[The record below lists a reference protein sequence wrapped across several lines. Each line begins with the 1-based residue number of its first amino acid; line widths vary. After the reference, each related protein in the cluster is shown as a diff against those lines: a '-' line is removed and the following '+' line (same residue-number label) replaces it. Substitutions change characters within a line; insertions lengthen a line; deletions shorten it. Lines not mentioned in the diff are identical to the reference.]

1 MTPMPDDDRP
11 TPVPLAPGVMT
22 VDGWQTRQLR
32 ALWAVVALLTAALLA
47 REVWPRRVPDAHPPR

>member
-1 MTPMPDDDRP
+1 MPDDDRP

-32 ALWAVVALLTAALLA
+32 ALWAVVALLTAALD
-47 REVWPRRVPDAHPPR
+47 RKSVV